1 MIYRIFLLTNYI
13 NCFLMVFYLF
23 IIGMFTYFLL
33 LFLDVFFYHT
43 FCFRIYKN
51 LQNLITCHKSIGML
65 LLEVAQ
71 LLSLLKMSSFRFL
84 WLWFPMHLNSH
95 LSNSVFFSLCRY
107 IGVGGSLMFTFQY
120 NSLCFWD
127 EKVQFSLSSSVL
139 SWQLGICF
147 EPYMTLCPLISTWG
161 KNRNLTGIR

>member
-1 MIYRIFLLTNYI
+1 MIYRIFLSTSYI

-23 IIGMFTYFLL
+23 VYWYVYLLPTFIFRFFLSHL
-33 LFLDVFFYHT
+33 
-43 FCFRIYKN
+43 CFRIYKN
-51 LQNLITCHKSIGML
+51 LQNLITCRKSML
-65 LLEVAQ
+65 FLEVAQ

-107 IGVGGSLMFTFQY
+107 IGGGGSLVLTFQY
-120 NSLCFWD
+120 SSLHLWD

-147 EPYMTLCPLISTWG
+147 EPYMTLCLLISTWG
-161 KNRNLTGIR
+161 KNRNLIGIR